1 MEKPWYMFIFDYFMD
16 DLWNTMDVAC
26 IVINGLVINSIM
38 RLSGDEGPGY
48 SLAVLACKSFFV
60 GDGGGQVLAH

>member
-38 RLSGDEGPGY
+38 RLSGDEGPGKAIQ
-48 SLAVLACKSFFV
+48 SCCF
-60 GDGGGQVLAH
+60 GM